1 MFRAVNLM
9 LSAVLAVWFTD
20 LHRQVCLKQPDV
32 HTPVRDSVPVDNLDH
47 HVLKDEVHGDDGP
60 EGGAG
65 LHHVNNL
72 WDMTVV
78 PKPMEMPKWFDDE
91 AELKEGDVFYFGKF
105 ESEYSSKWNV
115 RKVSDVV
122 KDQLSNTD
130 RAARSVHEFEEYE
143 QDVPDTLPL
152 VENKLMLLFC
162 AVNTDFTGL
171 ETEPDASV
179 DSSF

>member
-1 MFRAVNLM
+1 MFRAINLM

-32 HTPVRDSVPVDNLDH
+32 HTPVRGSVPVADLDH

-72 WDMTVV
+72 WDMTMV

-91 AELKEGDVFYFGKF
+91 AELKEGDVIYFK
-105 ESEYSSKWNV
+105 
-115 RKVSDVV
+115 KVD
-122 KDQLSNTD
+122 SNTD
-130 RAARSVHEFEEYE
+130 RAVRSVHEFEEYE
-143 QDVPDTLPL
+143 QDMPDTLPL
-152 VENKLMLLFC
+152 VKNKLMLLFC
-162 AVNTDFTGL
+162 AVNTDFTDM